1 MLCSHQTRLLH
12 QAALRYKSDKA
23 FGKDLDK
30 ACDVRAGDKGADIA
44 CPSDLKRVEQTGVMV
59 FMDVG
64 VLTEGEM
71 KNLTGQPANKLKVE
85 KKLEVETGLKS
96 PLGGEAKYFV
106 VSLSG
111 LPASDILA
119 MRRARVWSDTFL
131 SCEDFLLQ
139 AANQLL
145 KDQASKLYTHFR
157 EENASNNPKHLKND
171 AGYVNLAEVAE
182 MIDDNART
190 IPQDGQPEQRADDDA
205 HSVSEDEGEGVK
217 AVHAGAQMKMAA
229 NKSKQAAKGRAKK
242 AQSDS
247 AKALDEE
254 EVAMECADMEGM
266 EPELRQ
272 VATKLKSLPKC
283 FTKLNVN
290 SIMDGAKIGR
300 SIEAAGG

>member
-1 MLCSHQTRLLH
+1 MT
-12 QAALRYKSDKA
+12 
-23 FGKDLDK
+23 
-30 ACDVRAGDKGADIA
+30 
-44 CPSDLKRVEQTGVMV
+44 
-59 FMDVG
+59 
-64 VLTEGEM
+64 
-71 KNLTGQPANKLKVE
+71 
-85 KKLEVETGLKS
+85 
-96 PLGGEAKYFV
+96 
-106 VSLSG
+106 
-111 LPASDILA
+111 
-119 MRRARVWSDTFL
+119 MR
-131 SCEDFLLQ
+131 E
-139 AANQLL
+139 
-145 KDQASKLYTHFR
+145 
-157 EENASNNPKHLKND
+157 
-171 AGYVNLAEVAE
+171 
-182 MIDDNART
+182 T

-283 FTKLNVN
+283 FTKPNVN